1 MFHMPLL
8 LILLSYLLGC
18 FSTARLVAKWAKS
31 LNIYRVGTGHAD
43 SENIYENVSHPLGLM
58 VGAIDAANILKPLLA
73 RGEIQIIG
81 ATTLDEYRKHIEK
94 DAALERRFQPITIG
108 EPTEEEAIAILKGIR
123 DKYEAHHGVKITDKA
138 IEAAVK
144 LSSRYI
150 NDRYLPD
157 KAIDLIDEA
166 SSKVRLQCFTAP
178 PDMKELER
186 KIEEL
191 HKMKEDAI
199 VQQEF
204 ERAASLRDEENK
216 LKEELNSRKEAWRM
230 KNQKDT
236 QMVTEEEI
244 AGVVGSWTGIPV
256 SRLAQEETE
265 RLRNLEAVLHKR
277 VIGQEDAVKAVS
289 RAIRRG
295 RVGLKDPKRPVGS
308 FIFSGPTG
316 VGKTEL
322 SKALAEALFGDES
335 LMIRIDMSEYMEK
348 HSVSRLVGSPPG
360 YVGYDEGGQLTEK
373 VRRKPYSV
381 ILFDEIEKAHPDV
394 FNMMLQIL
402 DDGRLTDS
410 TGRTVDFKNTVI
422 IMTSNV
428 GARDIVDPKRL
439 GFGTMDENAARD
451 YEDMKKNVMGEL
463 KRTFRPEFLNR
474 VDEIIVFHP
483 LTKNEIGS
491 IAELMLN
498 EVSKR
503 MKSSNITITYTDEV
517 KAFISERGYDK
528 TYGARP
534 LKRTI
539 QELVEDRL
547 AEEILDGHIKEGDT
561 VSVSLQDNKLVF
573 TPEAMQ

>member
-1 MFHMPLL
+1 VVIFIDEMHT
-8 LILLSYLLGC
+8 I
-18 FSTARLVAKWAKS
+18 
-31 LNIYRVGTGHAD
+31 VGAGAA
-43 SENIYENVSHPLGLM
+43 E
-58 VGAIDAANILKPLLA
+58 GAIDAANILKPLLA

-265 RLRNLEAVLHKR
+265 R
-277 VIGQEDAVKAVS
+277 
-289 RAIRRG
+289 
-295 RVGLKDPKRPVGS
+295 
-308 FIFSGPTG
+308 
-316 VGKTEL
+316 
-322 SKALAEALFGDES
+322 
-335 LMIRIDMSEYMEK
+335 
-348 HSVSRLVGSPPG
+348 
-360 YVGYDEGGQLTEK
+360 
-373 VRRKPYSV
+373 
-381 ILFDEIEKAHPDV
+381 
-394 FNMMLQIL
+394 
-402 DDGRLTDS
+402 
-410 TGRTVDFKNTVI
+410 
-422 IMTSNV
+422 
-428 GARDIVDPKRL
+428 
-439 GFGTMDENAARD
+439 
-451 YEDMKKNVMGEL
+451 
-463 KRTFRPEFLNR
+463 
-474 VDEIIVFHP
+474 
-483 LTKNEIGS
+483 
-491 IAELMLN
+491 
-498 EVSKR
+498 
-503 MKSSNITITYTDEV
+503 
-517 KAFISERGYDK
+517 
-528 TYGARP
+528 
-534 LKRTI
+534 
-539 QELVEDRL
+539 
-547 AEEILDGHIKEGDT
+547 
-561 VSVSLQDNKLVF
+561 
-573 TPEAMQ
+573 

>member
-1 MFHMPLL
+1 MVAGAKYRGEFED
-8 LILLSYLLGC
+8 
-18 FSTARLVAKWAKS
+18 RLKKS
-31 LNIYRVGTGHAD
+31 IEEIRSAGNVVLFIDEMHTIVGAGAA
-43 SENIYENVSHPLGLM
+43 E
-58 VGAIDAANILKPLLA
+58 GAIDAANILKPLLA

-81 ATTLDEYRKHIEK
+81 ATTLNEYRKHIEK

-108 EPTEEEAIAILKGIR
+108 EPTQDEAIEILKGIR
-123 DKYEAHHGVKITDKA
+123 DKYEAHHKVKITDKA
-138 IEAAVK
+138 LEAAVK

-150 NDRYLPD
+150 NDRFLPD

-166 SSKVRLQCFTAP
+166 SSKVRLKSFTAP
-178 PDMKELER
+178 PDLKNLES
-186 KIEEL
+186 KIEDL

-199 VQQEF
+199 ISQEF

-216 LKEELNSRKEAWRM
+216 LKEELASKKDAWKMENS
-230 KNQKDT
+230 KNT
-236 QMVTEEEI
+236 QVVTEEEI
-244 AGVVGSWTGIPV
+244 ASIIGSWTGIPV

-265 RLRNLEAVLHKR
+265 RLKNMESVLHKR

-322 SKALAEALFGDES
+322 SKALAEALFGNES

-381 ILFDEIEKAHPDV
+381 VLFDEIEKAHPDV
-394 FNMMLQIL
+394 FNMLLQIL

-410 TGRTVDFKNTVI
+410 TGRVVNFQNTVI

-428 GARDIVDPKRL
+428 GAREIVEPKRL
-439 GFGTMDENAARD
+439 GFGSMEENAARD
-451 YEDMKKNVMGEL
+451 YEDMKKNVMSEL
-463 KRTFRPEFLNR
+463 KKTFRPEFINR

-483 LTKNEIGS
+483 LNRGEIKE
-491 IAELMLN
+491 IAALMLA
-498 EVSKR
+498 ETAKR
-503 MKSSNITITYTDEV
+503 MEQNHIKVS
-517 KAFISERGYDK
+517 FSEEIEDFLADKGYDK

-539 QELVEDRL
+539 QERIEDKL
-547 AEEILDGHIKEGDT
+547 AEAILDGQVKEGD
-561 VSVSLQDNKLVF
+561 SVLIRFVDGKIELE
-573 TPEAMQ
+573 PETALEEAKK